1 MLGGAWNKGS
11 SPCAPLSAIA
21 HYANVTPQ
29 KPALIEPNGLTLSY
43 KELLAQIEATSR
55 RLREAGIGP
64 GQKVAVLLPQGVL
77 QVLAVLGVLQEHIAI
92 PLQARTTTSE
102 VDSHLR
108 RLSASAL
115 ITSQEFMEETESAIQ
130 SGIAVLI
137 ADKSKSPDEWHIRVP
152 DVARSV
158 SVETT
163 DAILFLITSATT
175 GNSKVVPLTALNVD
189 AGIRSRCDSLQLT
202 DSDCLLL
209 MTSMCH
215 IIGVENALAQFLVGG
230 TVVATTGF
238 DPASYLSWLYNL
250 RPTWYDCS
258 PTVHQ
263 AALLQMKSAPLAL
276 PVSLRFVQSAG
287 APLPDEA
294 RQGLEQI
301 LQVPVFNDYGMTEA
315 CPIAVDAFLPGGR
328 VLNSAGRSA
337 GLGIGIMNSLGEI
350 VQAGEEG
357 EIAVR
362 GDAVFSG
369 YYDDPEA
376 TRTAFQDGWFRTGD
390 LGRLDR
396 DGNLFVTGRLKE
408 MINRGGEKILPGEVD
423 AVFESHPAV
432 LEAAAF
438 GVSHPTLGEDVAC
451 AVVLHPEWIASVTVI
466 ELRRFATE
474 RLARFKVP
482 HKIYFVEEIP
492 RGELGKPQR
501 WMLTEQLS
509 GSKAASQTLT
519 EFTEQ
524 AKLNSILLNL
534 HEIWS
539 RILDCENLSFDA
551 DFFEAGGDSLSA
563 INMLAEV
570 DQRYGCQTSAAA
582 ASFTDAPT
590 LNHLASL
597 VGQPSLSLPS
607 GSKSSDLQ
615 IFTVRET
622 GSSKRLFCLPPDGF
636 EGLYFRRLAKHLSGE
651 MDLAIVRPA
660 STWYSRSLFT
670 FERIG
675 AETAALIRQAQP
687 EGPYFLCGFC
697 FGGLAASEAARQLS
711 IEGQDVRIIL
721 FDTAMPGFPGLLRE
735 RNVWVDGAMRQ
746 WRRLWTSDHPGLT
759 RNLLDLYRRLLW
771 SAVVLIRRFLL
782 PIEGTSLVQRIIRWV
797 ELSYYP
803 LYKPRPLDAP
813 LLHFLSADEP
823 TVHDSLDAACRF
835 KWRTI
840 ARGGIDE
847 EYLAFDHYN
856 IFHEFNM
863 PKIAE
868 VLKRWCGTRATG
880 GIEIQHQTKLS
891 SR

>member
-175 GNSKVVPLTALNVD
+175 GNSKAVPLTALNVD

-482 HKIYFVEEIP
+482 HKIYFVEGIP

-501 WMLTEQLS
+501 WLLAEQFKTRHIRPPAPEDVSVRRLPYDVDDVFYS
-509 GSKAASQTLT
+509 
-519 EFTEQ
+519 
-524 AKLNSILLNL
+524 L
-534 HEIWS
+534 HEIWA
-539 RILDCENLSFDA
+539 RLLERNDLGFDE
-551 DFFEAGGDSLSA
+551 DFFEAGGDSLAA

-570 DQRYGCQTSAAA
+570 DLRFGSHTSGAA
-582 ASFTDAPT
+582 ASFLDEPT
-590 LNHLASL
+590 LENLTAL
-597 VGQPSLSLPS
+597 VGMARPPRPS
-607 GSKSSDLQ
+607 GSASSELQ
-615 IFTVRET
+615 VFPIREAGT
-622 GSSKRLFCLPPDGF
+622 SKRMFCVPSDQE
-636 EGLYFRRLAKHLSGE
+636 EGLYFRRLATHLYGQI
-651 MDLAIVRPA
+651 DLSIVRPA
-660 STWYSRSLFT
+660 NTMYSRAIFT
-670 FERIG
+670 FERAG
-675 AETAALIRQAQP
+675 EEMAALIRQMQP
-687 EGPYFLCGFC
+687 DGPYLL
-697 FGGLAASEAARQLS
+697 GGYCYGGIVAFEAARRLALERQEVRLVFF
-711 IEGQDVRIIL
+711 DVP
-721 FDTAMPGFPGLLRE
+721 MPGSPGLWGFWR
-735 RNVWVDGAMRQ
+735 VWVDRARGKLSAARNRSSLETRNEGVKTNRLQ
-746 WRRLWTSDHPGLT
+746 WLANVAGLFARRLA
-759 RNLLDLYRRLLW
+759 W
-771 SAVVLIRRFLL
+771 SAVVPVRRFLVRFENVPSVGKLLHWAQRDNL
-782 PIEGTSLVQRIIRWV
+782 PC
-797 ELSYYP
+797 YA
-803 LYKPRPLDAP
+803 PRPIDVQI
-813 LLHFLSADEP
+813 LHFLCSDEP
-823 TVHDSLDAACRF
+823 RASESLARF
-835 KWRTI
+835 GWRRI
-840 ARGGIDE
+840 AR
-847 EYLAFDHYN
+847 
-856 IFHEFNM
+856 
-863 PKIAE
+863 
-868 VLKRWCGTRATG
+868 R
-880 GIEIQHQTKLS
+880 GIEEQYLPLDHSNILHESNLPAIVNTIC
-891 SR
+891 RWGDE